1 MKKNPASPVEA
12 SSAVAKENPDI
23 EFDKHLV
30 PFMAALKLQKEKM
43 LNASFARKALQ
54 VALLAATVSLLQWPV
69 NAWLVWKV
77 ANPPTKYFA
86 TYKGSVLEQHPT
98 SEPAYSDDDV
108 IAFGD
113 KLIRDAFQLDF
124 KNYRVQL
131 SNQQQ
136 KLSETGF
143 ASYYSAL
150 TNSNLFE
157 KVVKDKMLMSANVTR
172 KGIIYRRGR
181 EGENGPYMWDIQYP
195 VTLSLD
201 GQTRSLPPQNF
212 IFTVRVQRTDVNVK
226 PEGIEG
232 ASIITRDAR

>member
-1 MKKNPASPVEA
+1 M
-12 SSAVAKENPDI
+12 I
-23 EFDKHLV
+23 
-30 PFMAALKLQKEKM
+30 PFMASLELQQRNM
-43 LNASFARKALQ
+43 LNAGFARQCLK
-54 VALLAATVSLLQWPV
+54 VALIASTVCLLQTPLT
-69 NAWLVWKV
+69 AWLGWKV

-124 KNYRVQL
+124 KNYRVQI

-136 KLSETGF
+136 KLSEAGF
-143 ASYYSAL
+143 TSYYSAL

-157 KVVKDKMLMSANVTR
+157 KVVKDKMLMSANTTR
-172 KGIIYRRGR
+172 KGMIYRRGR

-212 IFTVRVQRTDVNVK
+212 IFTVRVQRTDVSVK

-232 ASIITRDAR
+232 ASIVTRDAR

>member
-1 MKKNPASPVEA
+1 MKMTQASPAEA
-12 SSAVAKENPDI
+12 SSAATEACQPPDTPAA
-23 EFDKHLV
+23 
-30 PFMAALKLQKEKM
+30 PFMEAMALQRKNM
-43 LNASFARKALQ
+43 LNAGFARKTLQ
-54 VALLAATVSLLQWPV
+54 VALIASTVSLLQWPV
-69 NAWLVWKV
+69 NVWLVWKV

-86 TYKGSVLEQHPT
+86 TYKGSILEQYPT

-124 KNYRVQL
+124 KNYRVQI

-136 KLSETGF
+136 KLSEAGF
-143 ASYYSAL
+143 ASYYNAL

-157 KVVKDKMLMSANVTR
+157 KVVKDKMLMSANTTR
-172 KGIIYRRGR
+172 RGMIYRRGR

-212 IFTVRVQRTDVNVK
+212 IFTVRVQRTDVSVK

-232 ASIITRDAR
+232 ASIVTRDAR

>member
-1 MKKNPASPVEA
+1 MKKNPASPAEA
-12 SSAVAKENPDI
+12 YSAASEDRHPPDDAMI
-23 EFDKHLV
+23 
-30 PFMAALKLQKEKM
+30 PFMASLELQQKNM
-43 LNASFARKALQ
+43 LNAGFARKALQ

-124 KNYRVQL
+124 KNYRTQI
-131 SNQQQ
+131 SDQQQ
-136 KLSETGF
+136 KFSEAGF
-143 ASYYSAL
+143 TSYYSAL
-150 TNSNLFE
+150 TSSNLFA
-157 KVVKDKMLMSANVTR
+157 KVKTDKMIMSANTTR
-172 KGIIYRRGR
+172 KGMIYRRGR

-212 IFTVRVQRTDVNVK
+212 IFTVRVQRTDVSVK

-232 ASIITRDAR
+232 ASIVTRDAR